1 MPANTESSS
10 VWFIPGYSTGLGQ
23 ALAQAVLKRV
33 RDKLD
38 KFSDSLRQWETVTV
52 GADFPEA

>member
-1 MPANTESSS
+1 MNL
-10 VWFIPGYSTGLGQ
+10 VLGKDG
-23 ALAQAVLKRV
+23 LKRV

-38 KFSDSLRQWETVTV
+38 RFSASLRQWETVTV